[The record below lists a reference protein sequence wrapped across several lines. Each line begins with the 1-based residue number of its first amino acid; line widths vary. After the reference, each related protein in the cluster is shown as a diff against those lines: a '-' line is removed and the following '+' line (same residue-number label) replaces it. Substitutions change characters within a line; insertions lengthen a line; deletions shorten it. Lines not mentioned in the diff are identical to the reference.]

1 MHQREIIGRVAMDM
15 LMIDVDG
22 LEINIGAP
30 VVLWGASPSIDEVAS
45 CAGTIG
51 YELMCRLTQR
61 PKRRIVNINQP
72 TSSQN

>member
-1 MHQREIIGRVAMDM
+1 MRREIIGRVAMDM

-30 VVLWGASPSIDEVAS
+30 VVLWGTSPSIDEVAS

-61 PKRRIVNINQP
+61 PKRRIVSINQP